1 MLLYNSDV
9 CCIEYLVCGFIY
21 VVCIL
26 CTIRALLLCNVAV
39 GNRGPLLNTQYTIFC
54 TCCFI
59 RYLRFNL
66 KKVHGKRINL

>member
-26 CTIRALLLCNVAV
+26 CTIRAILLCNVAA
-39 GNRGPLLNTQYTIFC
+39 GNREPLLNTQYTIFL
-54 TCCFI
+54 
-59 RYLRFNL
+59 YLLFYPIFAL
-66 KKVHGKRINL
+66 